1 MYLTGNEYLCIVKV
15 KQNMDIKDINIR
27 NLQSEIIRLRNLLA
41 DRDVLVKSM
50 EHDKEEWTKDA
61 RVGYIS
67 LEDHLSDIEDLRKEN
82 EAEKSQLRSELD
94 EERRLRMAAE
104 ARIKELEEAALKSEE
119 AHKEELANFNEVQE
133 MAEKAKANEIDM
145 MSIVKVIQN
154 RLFNH
159 NSDRMR
165 FLNSQLDIDDE
176 TVREQGFEAILQS
189 ISQDADRELNG
200 NDDSIDKA
208 QGQDN
213 TENNDKAPKVK
224 LPTPKKKDKKPR
236 GRYTFSAE
244 VLKSFGVDASNLPE
258 GAKAILRRGKKD
270 EWTIQL
276 FYYSPAKVYT
286 KVYKIGR
293 FNVKGQDPMSSK
305 KPQSIV
311 ENNPLMPS
319 FCRFYFE
326 SKFAYNLSEENVI
339 RMLES
344 MKCHFPQST
353 LNKYIHQIMDY
364 LRVRLEALM
373 LEVMRSCSFVQND
386 ETRILV
392 RSRKSK
398 EDNFKYN
405 TEYIHAALS
414 LEKKLVVML
423 YKEGSRSH
431 EIPEEKIFRGSLI
444 ECFTADRAP
453 LYVALEKDLEEY
465 YLQRQACWQHA
476 RHYLVDAF
484 VSDHRVLVLIQ
495 LINALFLIEREAKV
509 RNYTPERR
517 HRFRIDYSASIV
529 GKIMSLLKKIRAEKN
544 KYGALVMRA
553 VNYILDD
560 EEAFKKFLHDGRI
573 EMHNNAVESVF
584 RHIAMGRRCWLNSG
598 SHDAAQNIA
607 FMYSLYESCKMNDID
622 FGEYVEDILTRMM
635 NGDDDYRSMIPCY
648 YTPGKKQEKKVA

>member
-1 MYLTGNEYLCIVKV
+1 
-15 KQNMDIKDINIR
+15 MDIKDINIR
-27 NLQSEIIRLRNLLA
+27 SLQAEVIRLRNLLA
-41 DRDVLVKSM
+41 DRDVFVKSM
-50 EHDKEEWTKDA
+50 EHERGEWTKEA

-67 LEDHLSDIEDLRKEN
+67 LEEHFSEIESLRKEN
-82 EAEKSQLRSELD
+82 SQENSRLQKELD
-94 EERRLRMAAE
+94 NTQSRLSVAE
-104 ARIKELEEAALKSEE
+104 SRIKELEEAAVRSEE
-119 AHKEELANFNEVQE
+119 THKEELARFNEVQE
-133 MAEKAKANEIDM
+133 MADKAKANEIDM
-145 MSIVKVIQN
+145 MSIVRVIQN

-176 TVREQGFEAILQS
+176 TVKEQGFEAILQA
-189 ISQDADRELNG
+189 ISQDADNELSGKNSTASDQG
-200 NDDSIDKA
+200 HDDSEKK
-208 QGQDN
+208 
-213 TENNDKAPKVK
+213 EEAPKVK
-224 LPTPKKKDKKPR
+224 LPTPKKKDKRDKKPR

-244 VLKSFGVDASNLPE
+244 VLKSFGVDTSNLPE
-258 GAKAILRRGKKD
+258 GAKVIVRKGKKD
-270 EWTIQL
+270 KWTIQL

-286 KVYKIGR
+286 KVYEIAR
-293 FNVKGQDPMSSK
+293 FNVPGQDPMNSK

-364 LRVRLEALM
+364 LRVRLESLM
-373 LEVMRSCSFVQND
+373 LEVIRSCGFVQND

-398 EDNFKYN
+398 EDDFKYN

-476 RHYLVDAF
+476 RHNFVDAY
-484 VSDHRVLVLIQ
+484 VSDHRVLVIIQ
-495 LINALFLIEREAKV
+495 LINALFLIEREAKS
-509 RNYTPERR
+509 RNYTAEKRY
-517 HRFRIDYSASIV
+517 RFRLKYSVPIV
-529 GKIMSLLKKIRAEKN
+529 GKIMRLLRKIKGEKD
-544 KYGALVMRA
+544 KYGALVMKA
-553 VNYILDD
+553 VNYVLDD
-560 EEAFKKFLHDGRI
+560 EEAFKKFLLDGRI

-584 RHIAMGRRCWLNSG
+584 RHIAMGRRNWLNSG
-598 SHDAAQNIA
+598 SHGAAQNIA

-635 NGDDDYRSMIPCY
+635 NGDDDYRSMIPCN
-648 YTPGKKQEKKVA
+648 YTSGKNQKKKAA

>member
-1 MYLTGNEYLCIVKV
+1 
-15 KQNMDIKDINIR
+15 MDIKDINIR
-27 NLQSEIIRLRNLLA
+27 NLQTEVIRLRNLLA
-41 DRDVLVKSM
+41 DRDALVKSM
-50 EHDKEEWTKDA
+50 EHDREEWTNEA
-61 RVGYIS
+61 RAGYIS
-67 LEDHLSDIEDLRKEN
+67 LEEHFSEIESLRKDNSLEN
-82 EAEKSQLRSELD
+82 SRLQKELD
-94 EERRLRMAAE
+94 ETKSRLSVAE
-104 ARIKELEEAALKSEE
+104 VRIKELEEAALKSEE
-119 AHKEELANFNEVQE
+119 THKEELSKYNEVQE
-133 MAEKAKANEIDM
+133 MANKAKANEIDM
-145 MSIVKVIQN
+145 MSIVRVIQN

-176 TVREQGFEAILQS
+176 AVKEQGFEAILQA
-189 ISQDADRELNG
+189 ISQDADNELSGKNSTAS
-200 NDDSIDKA
+200 D
-208 QGQDN
+208 Q
-213 TENNDKAPKVK
+213 ENNGSEKKDESQKVK
-224 LPTPKKKDKKPR
+224 LPTPRKKVKKDKKPR

-244 VLKSFGVDASNLPE
+244 VLKTYGVDTSNLPE
-258 GAKAILRRGKKD
+258 GAKAIIRKGKKD
-270 EWTIQL
+270 KWTIQL

-286 KVYKIGR
+286 KVYEIGR
-293 FNVKGQDPMSSK
+293 FNVPKSDPMNSK
-305 KPQSIV
+305 RPQAIV
-311 ENNPLMPS
+311 ESNPLMPS

-326 SKFAYNLSEENVI
+326 SKFAYNLSEENLLM
-339 RMLES
+339 MLES

-353 LNKYIHQIMDY
+353 LNKYIHQIMAY
-364 LRVRLEALM
+364 LRVRLESLM
-373 LEVMRSCSFVQND
+373 LEVIRSCGFVQND

-453 LYVALEKDLEEY
+453 LYVTLEKDLEEY

-495 LINALFLIEREAKV
+495 LINALFLIEREAKA
-509 RNYTPERR
+509 RNYTAEKRY
-517 HRFRIDYSASIV
+517 RFRLKYSASIV
-529 GKIMSLLKKIRAEKN
+529 GKIMSLLKKMRAEKD

-573 EMHNNAVESVF
+573 EMHNNAVESAF
-584 RHIAMGRRCWLNSG
+584 RHIAMGRRNWLNSG
-598 SHDAAQNIA
+598 SHNAAQNIA

-635 NGDDDYRSMIPCY
+635 NGDDDYRSMVPCN
-648 YTPGKKQEKKVA
+648 YTHGKKNEKKVA

>member
-1 MYLTGNEYLCIVKV
+1 
-15 KQNMDIKDINIR
+15 MDIKDINIR
-27 NLQSEIIRLRNLLA
+27 NLQSEIVRLRNRLA
-41 DRDVLVKSM
+41 DRDAYVQSV
-50 EHDKEEWTKDA
+50 EQDREEWTKEA

-67 LEDHLSDIEDLRKEN
+67 LEDHFSDLEDLRKEN
-82 EAEKSQLRSELD
+82 EKEKSQLRSERD
-94 EERRLRMAAE
+94 EEHRLRMAAE
-104 ARIKELEEAALKSEE
+104 VRIKELEEAALKSED
-119 AHKEELANFNEVQE
+119 AHKEELAKYNEVQE
-133 MAEKAKANEIDM
+133 MADKAKANEIDM

-176 TVREQGFEAILQS
+176 TVRKQGFEAIIQA
-189 ISQDADRELNG
+189 ISEDADKELNG
-200 NDDSIDKA
+200 NVDSADKA
-208 QGQDN
+208 EGEGN
-213 TENNDKAPKVK
+213 TENSNKAPKFK
-224 LPTPKKKDKKPR
+224 LPTPKKKDKKDKKPR

-293 FNVKGQDPMSSK
+293 FNVKGQDPMNSK

-392 RSRKSK
+392 RGRKSK

-509 RNYTPERR
+509 RNYT
-517 HRFRIDYSASIV
+517 
-529 GKIMSLLKKIRAEKN
+529 KIMSLLKKIRAEKN

>member
-1 MYLTGNEYLCIVKV
+1 
-15 KQNMDIKDINIR
+15 
-27 NLQSEIIRLRNLLA
+27 
-41 DRDVLVKSM
+41 
-50 EHDKEEWTKDA
+50 
-61 RVGYIS
+61 
-67 LEDHLSDIEDLRKEN
+67 
-82 EAEKSQLRSELD
+82 
-94 EERRLRMAAE
+94 
-104 ARIKELEEAALKSEE
+104 
-119 AHKEELANFNEVQE
+119 

-145 MSIVKVIQN
+145 MSIVRVIQN

-176 TVREQGFEAILQS
+176 TVKEQGFEAILQA
-189 ISQDADRELNG
+189 ISQDADNELNG
-200 NDDSIDKA
+200 IKDNVVTE
-208 QGQDN
+208 GQDTN
-213 TENNDKAPKVK
+213 GGNNGNNGTPKVK
-224 LPTPKKKDKKPR
+224 LPTPKKKEGKDKKPR

-244 VLKSFGVDASNLPE
+244 VLKSFGVDTSNLPE
-258 GAKAILRRGKKD
+258 GAKAIVRKGKKD
-270 EWTIQL
+270 KWTIQL

-286 KVYKIGR
+286 KVYEIGR
-293 FNVKGQDPMSSK
+293 FNVPGRDPMNSK
-305 KPQSIV
+305 KPLSIV

-353 LNKYIHQIMDY
+353 LNKYVHQIMDY

-373 LEVMRSCSFVQND
+373 LEVIRTCGFVQND

-405 TEYIHAALS
+405 MEYIHAALS

-431 EIPEEKIFRGSLI
+431 EIPEEKIFKDSLI
-444 ECFTADRAP
+444 QCFTADRAP

-495 LINALFLIEREAKV
+495 LINALFLIERESKS
-509 RNYTPERR
+509 RNQTSEQR
-517 HRFRIDYSASIV
+517 HRFRLRYSASIV
-529 GKIMSLLKKIRAEKN
+529 GKIMSLLKKIRSEKD

-598 SHDAAQNIA
+598 SHEAATNIA
-607 FMYSLYESCKMNDID
+607 FMYSLFESCKMNDID

-635 NGDDDYRSMIPCY
+635 NGDDDYRSMIPCN
-648 YTPGKKQEKKVA
+648 YTPVKKQGKKIA

>member
-1 MYLTGNEYLCIVKV
+1 
-15 KQNMDIKDINIR
+15 MDIKDINIR
-27 NLQSEIIRLRNLLA
+27 NLQMENIRLRNLLA
-41 DRDVLVKSM
+41 ERDAFVKSM
-50 EHDKEEWTKDA
+50 EHDKEAWAREA

-67 LEDHLSDIEDLRKEN
+67 LDEHFAEMGDLRKEKDQRI
-82 EAEKSQLRSELD
+82 AVVISERD
-94 EERRLRMAAE
+94 EEHRLRLEAE
-104 ARIKELEEAALKSEE
+104 ARIHELEETAANSEE
-119 AHKEELANFNEVQE
+119 AHKEELAKFSEVQD

-145 MSIVKVIQN
+145 MSIVRVIQN

-176 TVREQGFEAILQS
+176 TVKEQGFEAILQA
-189 ISQDADRELNG
+189 ISQDADNELNG
-200 NDDSIDKA
+200 IKDNADTE
-208 QGQDN
+208 GQDK
-213 TENNDKAPKVK
+213 NDVNKETPKVK
-224 LPTPKKKDKKPR
+224 LPTPKKKDKKAGKPR

-244 VLKSFGVDASNLPE
+244 VLRSFGVDTSNLPE
-258 GAKAILRRGKKD
+258 GAKAIVRKGKKD
-270 EWTIQL
+270 KWTIQL

-286 KVYKIGR
+286 KVYEIGR
-293 FNVKGQDPMSSK
+293 FNVPGRDPMNSK

-373 LEVMRSCSFVQND
+373 LEVIRTCGFVQND

-392 RSRKSK
+392 RSRKNK
-398 EDNFKYN
+398 EEDFKYN

-495 LINALFLIEREAKV
+495 LINALFLIEREAKA
-509 RNYTPERR
+509 RNYSPERR
-517 HRFRIDYSASIV
+517 HRFRLDYSASIV
-529 GKIMSLLKKIRAEKN
+529 GKIMSLLKKMRAEKN

-607 FMYSLYESCKMNDID
+607 FMYSLFESCKMNGID
-622 FGEYVEDILTRMM
+622 FGEYVEDILTLMM
-635 NGDDDYRSMIPCY
+635 NGDDDYRSMIPCN
-648 YTPGKKQEKKVA
+648 YTPAKKQGKKIA

>member
-1 MYLTGNEYLCIVKV
+1 
-15 KQNMDIKDINIR
+15 MDIKDINIR
-27 NLQSEIIRLRNLLA
+27 NLQSEIVRLRNRLA
-41 DRDVLVKSM
+41 DRDAYVQSV
-50 EHDKEEWTKDA
+50 EQDREEWTKEA

-67 LEDHLSDIEDLRKEN
+67 LEDHFSDLEDLRKEN
-82 EAEKSQLRSELD
+82 EKEKSQLRSERD
-94 EERRLRMAAE
+94 EEHRLRMAAE
-104 ARIKELEEAALKSEE
+104 VRIKELEEAALKSED
-119 AHKEELANFNEVQE
+119 AHKEELAKYNEVQE
-133 MAEKAKANEIDM
+133 MADKAKANEIDM

-176 TVREQGFEAILQS
+176 TVREQGFEAIIQA
-189 ISQDADRELNG
+189 ISEDADKELNG
-200 NDDSIDKA
+200 NVDSADKA
-208 QGQDN
+208 EEEGN
-213 TENNDKAPKVK
+213 TENSNKAPKLK
-224 LPTPKKKDKKPR
+224 LPTPKKKDKKDKKPR

-344 MKCHFPQST
+344 MKCHIPQST

-364 LRVRLEALM
+364 LRVRLESLM
-373 LEVMRSCSFVQND
+373 LEVIRSCGFVQND

-392 RSRKSK
+392 RSRKSL
-398 EDNFKYN
+398 EENFKYN

-431 EIPEEKIFRGSLI
+431 EIPEEKIFKGSLI

-453 LYVALEKDLEEY
+453 LYTAIEKDLVEY
-465 YLQRQACWQHA
+465 SLQRQACWQHA
-476 RHYLVDAF
+476 RHNLVDAF

-495 LINALFLIEREAKV
+495 LINALFMIERESKA
-509 RNYTPERR
+509 RGHSPGQRQ
-517 HRFRIDYSASIV
+517 RFRLKYSASIV
-529 GKIMSLLKKIRAEKN
+529 GKIMSLLKKMKGEKE
-544 KYGALVMRA
+544 KYGALVMKA
-553 VNYILDD
+553 INYILDD

-584 RHIAMGRRCWLNSG
+584 RHIAMGRRNWLNSG
-598 SHDAAQNIA
+598 SHEAAQNIA
-607 FMYSLYESCKMNDID
+607 FMYSLFESCKMNGID

-635 NGDDDYRSMIPCY
+635 NGDNDYESMIPCNY
-648 YTPGKKQEKKVA
+648 VPAQKQEKKAA

>member
-1 MYLTGNEYLCIVKV
+1 
-15 KQNMDIKDINIR
+15 MDIKDINIR
-27 NLQSEIIRLRNLLA
+27 NLQMENIRLRNLLA
-41 DRDVLVKSM
+41 ERDALVKSM
-50 EHDKEEWTKDA
+50 EHDKEALAREA

-67 LEDHLSDIEDLRKEN
+67 LDEHFAEMGDLRKDKDQRI
-82 EAEKSQLRSELD
+82 AVVTSERD
-94 EERRLRMAAE
+94 EERRLRLEAE
-104 ARIKELEEAALKSEE
+104 ARIHELEETAANSEE
-119 AHKEELANFNEVQE
+119 AHKEELAKFSEVQD

-145 MSIVKVIQN
+145 MSIVRVIQN

-176 TVREQGFEAILQS
+176 TVKEQGFEAILQA
-189 ISQDADRELNG
+189 ISQDADNELNG
-200 NDDSIDKA
+200 IKDNAVSE
-208 QGQDN
+208 GQDKN
-213 TENNDKAPKVK
+213 DGNNGTPKVK
-224 LPTPKKKDKKPR
+224 LPTPTKKDKKDKKLR

-244 VLKSFGVDASNLPE
+244 VLKSFGVDTSNLPE
-258 GAKAILRRGKKD
+258 GAKAIVRKGKKD

-276 FYYSPAKVYT
+276 FYYSPARVYT
-286 KVYKIGR
+286 KVYRIGR
-293 FNVKGQDPMSSK
+293 FNVPKSDPMNSK

-311 ENNPLMPS
+311 EGNPLMPS

-373 LEVMRSCSFVQND
+373 LEVIRTCGFVQND

-392 RSRKSK
+392 RSRKNK
-398 EDNFKYN
+398 EEDFKYN

-431 EIPEEKIFRGSLI
+431 EIPEEKIFKDSLI
-444 ECFTADRAP
+444 QCFTADRAP

-465 YLQRQACWQHA
+465 CLQRQACWQHA

-495 LINALFLIEREAKV
+495 LINALFLIERESKA
-509 RNYTPERR
+509 RNHTPEQR
-517 HRFRIDYSASIV
+517 HRFRLKYSVSIV
-529 GKIMSLLKKIRAEKN
+529 GKIMSLLKKMKGEKD

-560 EEAFKKFLHDGRI
+560 EEAFKKFLLDGRI

-598 SHDAAQNIA
+598 SHEAATNIA
-607 FMYSLYESCKMNDID
+607 FMYSLFESCKMNGID
-622 FGEYVEDILTRMM
+622 FGEYVEDILIRMM
-635 NGDDDYRSMIPCY
+635 NGDDDYRSMIPCN
-648 YTPGKKQEKKVA
+648 YTPAKKQEKKVA

>member
-1 MYLTGNEYLCIVKV
+1 
-15 KQNMDIKDINIR
+15 MDIKDINIR
-27 NLQSEIIRLRNLLA
+27 NLQTEVIRLRNLLA
-41 DRDVLVKSM
+41 DRDALVKSM
-50 EHDKEEWTKDA
+50 EHDREEWTNEA
-61 RVGYIS
+61 RAGYIS
-67 LEDHLSDIEDLRKEN
+67 LEEHFSEIESLRKDNSLEN
-82 EAEKSQLRSELD
+82 SRLQKELD
-94 EERRLRMAAE
+94 ETKSRLSVAE
-104 ARIKELEEAALKSEE
+104 VRIKELEEAALKSEE
-119 AHKEELANFNEVQE
+119 THKKELSKYNEVQE
-133 MAEKAKANEIDM
+133 MANKAKANEIDM
-145 MSIVKVIQN
+145 MSIVRVIQN

-176 TVREQGFEAILQS
+176 AVKEQGFEAILQA
-189 ISQDADRELNG
+189 ISQDADNELSGKNSTAS
-200 NDDSIDKA
+200 D
-208 QGQDN
+208 Q
-213 TENNDKAPKVK
+213 ENNGSEKKDESQKVK
-224 LPTPKKKDKKPR
+224 LPTPRKKVKKDKKPR

-244 VLKSFGVDASNLPE
+244 VLKTYGVDTSNLPE
-258 GAKAILRRGKKD
+258 GAKAIIRKGKKD
-270 EWTIQL
+270 KWTIQL

-286 KVYKIGR
+286 KVYEIGR
-293 FNVKGQDPMSSK
+293 FNVPKSDPMNSK
-305 KPQSIV
+305 RPQAIV
-311 ENNPLMPS
+311 ESNPLMPS

-326 SKFAYNLSEENVI
+326 SKFAYNLSEENLLM
-339 RMLES
+339 MLES

-353 LNKYIHQIMDY
+353 LNKYIHQIMAY
-364 LRVRLEALM
+364 LRVRLESLM
-373 LEVMRSCSFVQND
+373 LEVIRSCGFVQND

-453 LYVALEKDLEEY
+453 LYVTLEKDLEEY

-495 LINALFLIEREAKV
+495 LINALFLIEREAKA
-509 RNYTPERR
+509 RNYTAEKRY
-517 HRFRIDYSASIV
+517 RFRLKYSASIV
-529 GKIMSLLKKIRAEKN
+529 GKIMSLLKKMRAEKD

-573 EMHNNAVESVF
+573 EMHNNAVESAF
-584 RHIAMGRRCWLNSG
+584 RHIAMGRRNWLNSG
-598 SHDAAQNIA
+598 SHNAAQNIA

-635 NGDDDYRSMIPCY
+635 NGDDDYRSMVPCN
-648 YTPGKKQEKKVA
+648 YTHGKKNEKKVA

>member
-1 MYLTGNEYLCIVKV
+1 
-15 KQNMDIKDINIR
+15 MDIKDINIR
-27 NLQSEIIRLRNLLA
+27 NLQMENTRLRNLLA
-41 DRDVLVKSM
+41 DRDALVKSM
-50 EHDKEEWTKDA
+50 EHDREKWANEA

-67 LEDHLSDIEDLRKEN
+67 LEEHFSEIESLRKEN
-82 EAEKSQLRSELD
+82 SQENSRLQKELD
-94 EERRLRMAAE
+94 DTKSRLSVAE
-104 ARIKELEEAALKSEE
+104 SRIKELEDCAAESEE
-119 AHKEELANFNEVQE
+119 AHKEELAKFNEVQE
-133 MAEKAKANEIDM
+133 MADKAKANEIDM

-176 TVREQGFEAILQS
+176 TVREQGFEAILQA
-189 ISQDADRELNG
+189 ISQDADKELNANG
-200 NDDSIDKA
+200 DSA
-208 QGQDN
+208 DN
-213 TENNDKAPKVK
+213 TQGGGNTEKSDKGPKVK
-224 LPTPKKKDKKPR
+224 LPTSKKKDKKDKKPR

-244 VLKSFGVDASNLPE
+244 VLKSFGVDTSNLPE
-258 GAKAILRRGKKD
+258 GAKAIVRKGKKD
-270 EWTIQL
+270 KWTIQL

-286 KVYKIGR
+286 KVYEIGR
-293 FNVKGQDPMSSK
+293 FNVPGRDPMNSK
-305 KPQSIV
+305 RPQAIV
-311 ENNPLMPS
+311 ESNPLMPS

-326 SKFAYNLSEENVI
+326 SKFAYNLSEANVL

-364 LRVRLEALM
+364 LRVRLESLM
-373 LEVMRSCSFVQND
+373 LEVIRTCGFVQND

-392 RSRKSK
+392 RSRKNK
-398 EDNFKYN
+398 EDDFKYN
-405 TEYIHAALS
+405 TEYIHATLS

-495 LINALFLIEREAKV
+495 LINALFLIEREAKA

-517 HRFRIDYSASIV
+517 HRFRLEYSASIV
-529 GKIMSLLKKIRAEKN
+529 GKIMSLLKKIRAEKD

-560 EEAFKKFLHDGRI
+560 EDAFKKFLQDGRI

-584 RHIAMGRRCWLNSG
+584 RHIAMGRRNWLNSG
-598 SHDAAQNIA
+598 SHEAAQNIA

>member
-1 MYLTGNEYLCIVKV
+1 
-15 KQNMDIKDINIR
+15 MDIKDINIR
-27 NLQSEIIRLRNLLA
+27 NLQMENTRLRNLLA
-41 DRDVLVKSM
+41 DRDALVKSM
-50 EHDKEEWTKDA
+50 EHDREKWANEA

-67 LEDHLSDIEDLRKEN
+67 LEEHFSEIESLRKEN
-82 EAEKSQLRSELD
+82 SQENSRLQKELD
-94 EERRLRMAAE
+94 DTKSRLSVAE
-104 ARIKELEEAALKSEE
+104 SRIKELEDCAAESEE
-119 AHKEELANFNEVQE
+119 AHKEELAKFNEVQE
-133 MAEKAKANEIDM
+133 MADKAKANEIDM

-176 TVREQGFEAILQS
+176 TVREQGFEAILQA
-189 ISQDADRELNG
+189 ISQDADKELNANG
-200 NDDSIDKA
+200 DSA
-208 QGQDN
+208 DN
-213 TENNDKAPKVK
+213 TQGGGNTEKSDKGPKVK
-224 LPTPKKKDKKPR
+224 LPTSKKKDKKDKKPR

-244 VLKSFGVDASNLPE
+244 VLKSFGVDTSNLPE
-258 GAKAILRRGKKD
+258 GAKAIVRKGKKD
-270 EWTIQL
+270 KWTIQL

-286 KVYKIGR
+286 KVYEIGR
-293 FNVKGQDPMSSK
+293 FNVPGRDPMNSK
-305 KPQSIV
+305 RPQAIV
-311 ENNPLMPS
+311 ESNPLMPS

-326 SKFAYNLSEENVI
+326 SKFAYNLSEENVL

-364 LRVRLEALM
+364 LRVRLESLM
-373 LEVMRSCSFVQND
+373 LKVIRTCGFVQND

-392 RSRKSK
+392 RSRKNK
-398 EDNFKYN
+398 EDDFKYN

-495 LINALFLIEREAKV
+495 LINALFLIEREAKA

-517 HRFRIDYSASIV
+517 HRFRLEYSASIV
-529 GKIMSLLKKIRAEKN
+529 GKIMSLLKKIRAEKD

-560 EEAFKKFLHDGRI
+560 EDAFKKFLQDGRI

-584 RHIAMGRRCWLNSG
+584 RHIAMGRRNWLNSG
-598 SHDAAQNIA
+598 SHEAAQNIA

-635 NGDDDYRSMIPCY
+635 NGDDGHTDPYDEWR
-648 YTPGKKQEKKVA
+648 

>member
-1 MYLTGNEYLCIVKV
+1 
-15 KQNMDIKDINIR
+15 MDIKDINIR
-27 NLQSEIIRLRNLLA
+27 NLQTEVIRLRNLLA
-41 DRDVLVKSM
+41 DRDALVKSM
-50 EHDKEEWTKDA
+50 EHDREEWTNEA
-61 RVGYIS
+61 RAGYIS
-67 LEDHLSDIEDLRKEN
+67 LEEHFSEIESLRKDNSLEN
-82 EAEKSQLRSELD
+82 SRLQKELD
-94 EERRLRMAAE
+94 ETKSRLSVAE
-104 ARIKELEEAALKSEE
+104 VRIKELEEAALKSEE
-119 AHKEELANFNEVQE
+119 THKKELSKYNEVQE
-133 MAEKAKANEIDM
+133 MANKAKANEIDM
-145 MSIVKVIQN
+145 MSIVRVIQN

-176 TVREQGFEAILQS
+176 AVKEQGFEAILQA
-189 ISQDADRELNG
+189 ISQDADNELSGKNSTAS
-200 NDDSIDKA
+200 D
-208 QGQDN
+208 Q
-213 TENNDKAPKVK
+213 ENNGSEKKDESQKVK
-224 LPTPKKKDKKPR
+224 LPTPRKKVKKDKKPR

-244 VLKSFGVDASNLPE
+244 VLKTYGVDTSNLPE
-258 GAKAILRRGKKD
+258 GAKAIIRKGKKD
-270 EWTIQL
+270 KWTIQL

-286 KVYKIGR
+286 KVYEIGR
-293 FNVKGQDPMSSK
+293 FNVPKSDPMNSK
-305 KPQSIV
+305 RPQAIV
-311 ENNPLMPS
+311 ESNPLMPS

-326 SKFAYNLSEENVI
+326 SKFAYNLSEENLLM
-339 RMLES
+339 MLES

-353 LNKYIHQIMDY
+353 LNKYIHQIMAY
-364 LRVRLEALM
+364 LRVRLESLM
-373 LEVMRSCSFVQND
+373 LEVIRSCGFVQND

-431 EIPEEKIFRGSLI
+431 EKPEEKIFRGSLI

-544 KYGALVMRA
+544 KYGALV
-553 VNYILDD
+553 IL
-560 EEAFKKFLHDGRI
+560 
-573 EMHNNAVESVF
+573 SV
-584 RHIAMGRRCWLNSG
+584 
-598 SHDAAQNIA
+598 
-607 FMYSLYESCKMNDID
+607 
-622 FGEYVEDILTRMM
+622 
-635 NGDDDYRSMIPCY
+635 
-648 YTPGKKQEKKVA
+648 

>member
-1 MYLTGNEYLCIVKV
+1 
-15 KQNMDIKDINIR
+15 MDIKDINIR
-27 NLQSEIIRLRNLLA
+27 NLQMENARLRNLLA
-41 DRDVLVKSM
+41 ERDAHVKSI
-50 EHDKEEWTKDA
+50 ELEREEWSKEA

-67 LEDHLSDIEDLRKEN
+67 LDEHFSEIESLRKEN
-82 EAEKSQLRSELD
+82 SQENSRLQKELD
-94 EERRLRMAAE
+94 DTRSRLSVAE
-104 ARIKELEEAALKSEE
+104 SRIKELEDNAAKSEV
-119 AHKEELANFNEVQE
+119 AHKEELAKFNEVQE
-133 MAEKAKANEIDM
+133 LADRAKASEIDM

-176 TVREQGFEAILQS
+176 TVKEQGFEAILQA
-189 ISQDADRELNG
+189 ISQDADNELSGKNSTAS
-200 NDDSIDKA
+200 D
-208 QGQDN
+208 QGHN
-213 TENNDKAPKVK
+213 CSEKKNEVPKVK
-224 LPTPKKKDKKPR
+224 LPTPKKKDQKDKKPR

-244 VLKSFGVDASNLPE
+244 VLKSFGVDTSNLPE
-258 GAKAILRRGKKD
+258 GAKAIIRKGRKD
-270 EWTIQL
+270 KWTIQL

-286 KVYKIGR
+286 KVYEIGR
-293 FNVKGQDPMSSK
+293 FNVPKSDPMNSK
-305 KPQSIV
+305 RPQAIV
-311 ENNPLMPS
+311 ESNPLMPS

-364 LRVRLEALM
+364 LRVRLESLM
-373 LEVMRSCSFVQND
+373 LEVIRTCGFVQND

-392 RSRKSK
+392 RSRKNK
-398 EDNFKYN
+398 EDDFKYN

-414 LEKKLVVML
+414 LEKKLVVMI

-495 LINALFLIEREAKV
+495 LINALFLIEREAKA

-517 HRFRIDYSASIV
+517 HRFRLEYSASIV
-529 GKIMSLLKKIRAEKN
+529 GKIMSLLKKIRAEKD

-560 EEAFKKFLHDGRI
+560 EDAFKKFLQDGRI

-584 RHIAMGRRCWLNSG
+584 RHIAMGRRNWLNSG
-598 SHDAAQNIA
+598 SHEAAQNIA

-635 NGDDDYRSMIPCY
+635 NGDDDYRSMIPCN
-648 YTPGKKQEKKVA
+648 YTHGKKYEKKVA

>member
-1 MYLTGNEYLCIVKV
+1 
-15 KQNMDIKDINIR
+15 MDIKDINIR
-27 NLQSEIIRLRNLLA
+27 NLQTEVIRLRNLLA
-41 DRDVLVKSM
+41 DRDALVKSM
-50 EHDKEEWTKDA
+50 EHDREEWTNEA

-67 LEDHLSDIEDLRKEN
+67 LEEHFSEIESLRKDNSLEN
-82 EAEKSQLRSELD
+82 SRLQKELD
-94 EERRLRMAAE
+94 ETKSRLSVAE
-104 ARIKELEEAALKSEE
+104 VRIKELEEAALKSEE
-119 AHKEELANFNEVQE
+119 THKKELSKYNEVQE
-133 MAEKAKANEIDM
+133 MANKAKANEIDM
-145 MSIVKVIQN
+145 MSIVRVIQN

-176 TVREQGFEAILQS
+176 AVKEQGFEAILQA
-189 ISQDADRELNG
+189 ISQDADNELSGKNSTAS
-200 NDDSIDKA
+200 D
-208 QGQDN
+208 Q
-213 TENNDKAPKVK
+213 ENNGSEKKDESQKVK
-224 LPTPKKKDKKPR
+224 LPTPRKKVKKDKKPR

-244 VLKSFGVDASNLPE
+244 VLKTYGVDTSNLPE
-258 GAKAILRRGKKD
+258 GAKAIIRKGKKD
-270 EWTIQL
+270 KWTIQL

-286 KVYKIGR
+286 KVYEIGR
-293 FNVKGQDPMSSK
+293 FNVPKSDPMNSK
-305 KPQSIV
+305 RPQAIV
-311 ENNPLMPS
+311 ESNPLMPS

-326 SKFAYNLSEENVI
+326 SKFAYNLSEENLLM
-339 RMLES
+339 MLES

-353 LNKYIHQIMDY
+353 LNKYIHQIMAY
-364 LRVRLEALM
+364 LRVRLESLM
-373 LEVMRSCSFVQND
+373 LEVIRSCGFVQND

-453 LYVALEKDLEEY
+453 LYVTLEKDLEEY

-495 LINALFLIEREAKV
+495 LINALFLIEREAKA
-509 RNYTPERR
+509 RNYTAEKRY
-517 HRFRIDYSASIV
+517 RFRLKYSASIV
-529 GKIMSLLKKIRAEKN
+529 GKIMSLLKKMRAEKD

-573 EMHNNAVESVF
+573 EMHNNAVESAF
-584 RHIAMGRRCWLNSG
+584 RHIAMGRRNWLNSG
-598 SHDAAQNIA
+598 SHNAAQNIA

-635 NGDDDYRSMIPCY
+635 NGDDDYRSMVPCN
-648 YTPGKKQEKKVA
+648 YTHGKKYEKKVA

>member
-1 MYLTGNEYLCIVKV
+1 
-15 KQNMDIKDINIR
+15 MDIKDINIR
-27 NLQSEIIRLRNLLA
+27 NLQSEIVRLRNLLA
-41 DRDVLVKSM
+41 DRDAYVRSM
-50 EHDKEEWTKDA
+50 EQDKEEWIRES

-67 LEDHLSDIEDLRKEN
+67 LEEHFSGLEVLRKEN
-82 EAEKSQLRSELD
+82 EKEKSQLRSERD
-94 EERRLRMAAE
+94 EEHRLRMAAE
-104 ARIKELEEAALKSEE
+104 VRIKELEEAALKSED
-119 AHKEELANFNEVQE
+119 AHKEELAKYNEVQE
-133 MAEKAKANEIDM
+133 IADKAKANEIDM

-176 TVREQGFEAILQS
+176 TVREQGFEAIIQA
-189 ISQDADRELNG
+189 ISEDADKEMNG
-200 NDDSIDKA
+200 NVDSADKA
-208 QGQDN
+208 EGEGN
-213 TENNDKAPKVK
+213 TENSNKAPKVK
-224 LPTPKKKDKKPR
+224 LPTPKKKDKKDKKPR

-258 GAKAILRRGKKD
+258 GAKAILRKGKKD

-431 EIPEEKIFRGSLI
+431 EIPEEKIFKGSLI

-495 LINALFLIEREAKV
+495 LINALFLIEREAKA

-517 HRFRIDYSASIV
+517 HRFRLDYSASIV
-529 GKIMSLLKKIRAEKN
+529 GKIMSLLKKMRAEKD

-553 VNYILDD
+553 INYILDD

-598 SHDAAQNIA
+598 SHEAATNIA

-635 NGDDDYRSMIPCY
+635 NGDDDYRSMIPCN
-648 YTPGKKQEKKVA
+648 YTQGKKYEKKVA

>member
-1 MYLTGNEYLCIVKV
+1 
-15 KQNMDIKDINIR
+15 MDIKDINIR
-27 NLQSEIIRLRNLLA
+27 NLQSEIVRLRNRLA
-41 DRDVLVKSM
+41 DRDAYVQSV
-50 EHDKEEWTKDA
+50 EQDREEWTKEA

-67 LEDHLSDIEDLRKEN
+67 LEDHFSDLEDLRKEN
-82 EAEKSQLRSELD
+82 EKEKSQLRSERD
-94 EERRLRMAAE
+94 EEHRLRMAAE
-104 ARIKELEEAALKSEE
+104 VRIKELEEAALKSED
-119 AHKEELANFNEVQE
+119 AHKEELAKYNEVQE
-133 MAEKAKANEIDM
+133 MADKAKANEIDM

-176 TVREQGFEAILQS
+176 TVRKQGFEAIIQA
-189 ISQDADRELNG
+189 ISEDADKELNG
-200 NDDSIDKA
+200 NVDSADKA
-208 QGQDN
+208 EGEGN
-213 TENNDKAPKVK
+213 TENSNKAPKFK
-224 LPTPKKKDKKPR
+224 LPTPKKKDKKDKKPR

-293 FNVKGQDPMSSK
+293 FNVKGQDPMNSK

-392 RSRKSK
+392 RGRKSK

-495 LINALFLIEREAKV
+495 LINALF
-509 RNYTPERR
+509 
-517 HRFRIDYSASIV
+517 
-529 GKIMSLLKKIRAEKN
+529 KIMSLLKKIRAEKN

>member
-1 MYLTGNEYLCIVKV
+1 
-15 KQNMDIKDINIR
+15 MDIKDINIR
-27 NLQSEIIRLRNLLA
+27 NLQTEVIRLRNLLA
-41 DRDVLVKSM
+41 DRDALVKSM
-50 EHDKEEWTKDA
+50 EHDREEWTNEA
-61 RVGYIS
+61 RAGYIS
-67 LEDHLSDIEDLRKEN
+67 LEEHFSEIESLRKDNSLEN
-82 EAEKSQLRSELD
+82 SRLQKELD
-94 EERRLRMAAE
+94 ETKSRLSVAE
-104 ARIKELEEAALKSEE
+104 VRIKELEEAALKSEE
-119 AHKEELANFNEVQE
+119 THKKELSKYNEVQE
-133 MAEKAKANEIDM
+133 MANKAKANEIDM
-145 MSIVKVIQN
+145 MSIVRVIQN

-176 TVREQGFEAILQS
+176 AVKEQGFEAILQA
-189 ISQDADRELNG
+189 ISQDADNELSGKNSTAS
-200 NDDSIDKA
+200 D
-208 QGQDN
+208 Q
-213 TENNDKAPKVK
+213 ENNGSEKKDESQKVK
-224 LPTPKKKDKKPR
+224 LPTPRKKVKKDKKPR

-244 VLKSFGVDASNLPE
+244 VLKTYGVDTSNLPE
-258 GAKAILRRGKKD
+258 GAKAIIRKGKKD
-270 EWTIQL
+270 KWNIQL

-286 KVYKIGR
+286 KVYEIGR
-293 FNVKGQDPMSSK
+293 FNVPKSDPMNSK
-305 KPQSIV
+305 RPQAIV
-311 ENNPLMPS
+311 ESNPLMPS

-326 SKFAYNLSEENVI
+326 SKFAYNLSEENLLM
-339 RMLES
+339 MLES

-353 LNKYIHQIMDY
+353 LNKYIHQIMAY
-364 LRVRLEALM
+364 LRVRLESLM
-373 LEVMRSCSFVQND
+373 LEVIRSCGFVQND

-453 LYVALEKDLEEY
+453 LYVTLEKDLEEY

-495 LINALFLIEREAKV
+495 LINALFLIEREAKA
-509 RNYTPERR
+509 RNYTAEKRY
-517 HRFRIDYSASIV
+517 RFRLKYSASIV
-529 GKIMSLLKKIRAEKN
+529 GKIMSLLKKMRAEKD

-573 EMHNNAVESVF
+573 EMHNNAVESAF
-584 RHIAMGRRCWLNSG
+584 RHIAMGRRNWLNSG
-598 SHDAAQNIA
+598 SHNAAQNIA

-635 NGDDDYRSMIPCY
+635 NGDDDYRSMVPCN
-648 YTPGKKQEKKVA
+648 YTHGKKYEKKVA

>member
-1 MYLTGNEYLCIVKV
+1 
-15 KQNMDIKDINIR
+15 MDIKDINIR
-27 NLQSEIIRLRNLLA
+27 NLQMENARLRNLLA
-41 DRDVLVKSM
+41 ERDAHVKSI
-50 EHDKEEWTKDA
+50 ELEREEWSKEA

-67 LEDHLSDIEDLRKEN
+67 LDEHFSEIESLRKEN
-82 EAEKSQLRSELD
+82 SQENSRLQKELD
-94 EERRLRMAAE
+94 DTRSRLSVAE
-104 ARIKELEEAALKSEE
+104 SRIKELEDNAAKSEV
-119 AHKEELANFNEVQE
+119 AHKEELAKFNEVQE
-133 MAEKAKANEIDM
+133 LADRAKASEIDM

-176 TVREQGFEAILQS
+176 TVKEQGFEAILQA
-189 ISQDADRELNG
+189 ISQDADNELSGKNSTAS
-200 NDDSIDKA
+200 D
-208 QGQDN
+208 QGHN
-213 TENNDKAPKVK
+213 CSEKKNEVPKVK
-224 LPTPKKKDKKPR
+224 LPTPKKKDQKDKKPR

-244 VLKSFGVDASNLPE
+244 VLKSFGVDTSNLPE
-258 GAKAILRRGKKD
+258 GAKAIIRKGRKD
-270 EWTIQL
+270 KWTIQL

-286 KVYKIGR
+286 KVYEIGR
-293 FNVKGQDPMSSK
+293 FNVPKSDPMNSK
-305 KPQSIV
+305 RPQAIV
-311 ENNPLMPS
+311 ESNPLMPS

-364 LRVRLEALM
+364 LRVRLESLM
-373 LEVMRSCSFVQND
+373 LEVIRTCGFVQND

-392 RSRKSK
+392 RSRKNK
-398 EDNFKYN
+398 EDDFKYN

-495 LINALFLIEREAKV
+495 LINALFLIEREAKA

-517 HRFRIDYSASIV
+517 HRFRLEYSASIV
-529 GKIMSLLKKIRAEKN
+529 GKIMSLLKKIRAEKD

-560 EEAFKKFLHDGRI
+560 EDAFKKFLQDGRI

-584 RHIAMGRRCWLNSG
+584 RHIAMGRRNWLNSG
-598 SHDAAQNIA
+598 SHEAAQNIA

-635 NGDDDYRSMIPCY
+635 NGDDDYRSMIPGN
-648 YTPGKKQEKKVA
+648 YTHGKKYEKKVA

>member
-1 MYLTGNEYLCIVKV
+1 
-15 KQNMDIKDINIR
+15 MDIKDINIR
-27 NLQSEIIRLRNLLA
+27 NLQTEVIRLRNLLA
-41 DRDVLVKSM
+41 DRDALVKSM
-50 EHDKEEWTKDA
+50 EHDREECANEA

-67 LEDHLSDIEDLRKEN
+67 LEEHFSDMEDFRKEN
-82 EAEKSQLRSELD
+82 EEEKSRLRAERD
-94 EERRLRMAAE
+94 EEHRLRMAAE
-104 ARIKELEEAALKSEE
+104 ARIKELEEAAVKSEE
-119 AHKEELANFNEVQE
+119 THKEELAKFNEVQE
-133 MAEKAKANEIDM
+133 MADKAKANEIDM
-145 MSIVKVIQN
+145 LSIVKVIQN

-176 TVREQGFEAILQS
+176 TVKEQGFEAILQA
-189 ISQDADRELNG
+189 ISQDADKELNG
-200 NDDSIDKA
+200 NCDSADKA
-208 QGQDN
+208 NGQDN

-224 LPTPKKKDKKPR
+224 LPTPKKKDKKDKKPR

-244 VLKSFGVDASNLPE
+244 VLKSFGVDTSNLPD
-258 GAKAILRRGKKD
+258 GAKAILRKGKKD

-286 KVYKIGR
+286 KTYKIGR
-293 FNVKGQDPMSSK
+293 FNVKGQDPMNSK
-305 KPQSIV
+305 KPQAIV

-339 RMLES
+339 RMLEG

-373 LEVMRSCSFVQND
+373 LEVIRSCGFVQND

-495 LINALFLIEREAKV
+495 LINALFLIEREAKE
-509 RNYTPERR
+509 RNYTAERR
-517 HRFRIDYSASIV
+517 YRFRLEYSVSIV
-529 GKIMSLLKKIRAEKN
+529 GKIMSLLKKIRAEKD

-635 NGDDDYRSMIPCY
+635 NGDDDYRSMIPCN
-648 YTPGKKQEKKVA
+648 YTLGKKQGKKAA

>member
-1 MYLTGNEYLCIVKV
+1 
-15 KQNMDIKDINIR
+15 MDIKDINIR
-27 NLQSEIIRLRNLLA
+27 NLQTEVIRLRNLLA
-41 DRDVLVKSM
+41 DRDALVKSM
-50 EHDKEEWTKDA
+50 EHDREEWTNEA
-61 RVGYIS
+61 RAGYIS
-67 LEDHLSDIEDLRKEN
+67 LEEHFSEIESLRKDNSLEN
-82 EAEKSQLRSELD
+82 SRLQKELD
-94 EERRLRMAAE
+94 ETKSRLSVAE
-104 ARIKELEEAALKSEE
+104 VRIKELEEAALKSEE
-119 AHKEELANFNEVQE
+119 THKEELSKYNEVQE
-133 MAEKAKANEIDM
+133 MANKAKANEIDM
-145 MSIVKVIQN
+145 MSIVRVIQN

-176 TVREQGFEAILQS
+176 AVKEQGFEAILQA
-189 ISQDADRELNG
+189 ISQDADNELSGKNSTAS
-200 NDDSIDKA
+200 D
-208 QGQDN
+208 Q
-213 TENNDKAPKVK
+213 ENNGSEKKDESQKVK
-224 LPTPKKKDKKPR
+224 LPTPRKKVKKDKKPR

-244 VLKSFGVDASNLPE
+244 VLKTYGVDTSNLPE
-258 GAKAILRRGKKD
+258 GAKAIIRKGKKD
-270 EWTIQL
+270 KWTIQL

-286 KVYKIGR
+286 KVYEIGR
-293 FNVKGQDPMSSK
+293 FNVPKSDPMNSK
-305 KPQSIV
+305 RPQAIV
-311 ENNPLMPS
+311 ESNPLMPS

-326 SKFAYNLSEENVI
+326 SKFAYNLSEENLLM
-339 RMLES
+339 MLES

-353 LNKYIHQIMDY
+353 LNKYIHQIMAY
-364 LRVRLEALM
+364 LRVRLESLM
-373 LEVMRSCSFVQND
+373 LEVIRSCGFVQND

-453 LYVALEKDLEEY
+453 LYVTLEKDLEEY

-495 LINALFLIEREAKV
+495 LINALFLIEREAKA
-509 RNYTPERR
+509 RNYTAEKRY
-517 HRFRIDYSASIV
+517 RFRLKYSASIV
-529 GKIMSLLKKIRAEKN
+529 GKIMSLLKKMRAEKD

-573 EMHNNAVESVF
+573 EMHNNAVESAF
-584 RHIAMGRRCWLNSG
+584 RHIAMGRRNWLNSG
-598 SHDAAQNIA
+598 SHNAAQNIA

-635 NGDDDYRSMIPCY
+635 NGDDDYRSMIPCN
-648 YTPGKKQEKKVA
+648 YTLGKKYEKKVA

>member
-1 MYLTGNEYLCIVKV
+1 
-15 KQNMDIKDINIR
+15 MDIKDINIR
-27 NLQSEIIRLRNLLA
+27 NLQTEVIRLRNLLA
-41 DRDVLVKSM
+41 DRDALVKSM
-50 EHDKEEWTKDA
+50 EHDREEWTNEA
-61 RVGYIS
+61 RAGYIS
-67 LEDHLSDIEDLRKEN
+67 LEEHFSEIESLRKDNSLEN
-82 EAEKSQLRSELD
+82 SRLQKELD
-94 EERRLRMAAE
+94 ETKSRLSVAE
-104 ARIKELEEAALKSEE
+104 VRIKELEEAALKSEE
-119 AHKEELANFNEVQE
+119 THKEELSKYNEVQE
-133 MAEKAKANEIDM
+133 MANKAKANEIDM
-145 MSIVKVIQN
+145 MSIVRVIQN

-176 TVREQGFEAILQS
+176 AVKEQGFEAILQA
-189 ISQDADRELNG
+189 ISQDADNELSGKNSTAS
-200 NDDSIDKA
+200 D
-208 QGQDN
+208 Q
-213 TENNDKAPKVK
+213 ENNGSEKKDESQKVK
-224 LPTPKKKDKKPR
+224 LPTPRKKVKKDKKPR

-244 VLKSFGVDASNLPE
+244 VLKTYGVDTSNLPE
-258 GAKAILRRGKKD
+258 GAKAIIRKGKKD
-270 EWTIQL
+270 KWTIQL
-276 FYYSPAKVYT
+276 FYYSPANVYT
-286 KVYKIGR
+286 KVYEIGR
-293 FNVKGQDPMSSK
+293 FNVPKSDPMNSK
-305 KPQSIV
+305 RPQAIV
-311 ENNPLMPS
+311 ESNPLMPS

-326 SKFAYNLSEENVI
+326 SKFAYNLSEENLLM
-339 RMLES
+339 MLES

-353 LNKYIHQIMDY
+353 LNKYIHQIMAY
-364 LRVRLEALM
+364 LRVRLESLM
-373 LEVMRSCSFVQND
+373 LEVIRSCGFVQND

-453 LYVALEKDLEEY
+453 LYVTLEKDLEEY

-495 LINALFLIEREAKV
+495 LINALFLIEREAKA
-509 RNYTPERR
+509 RNYTAEKRY
-517 HRFRIDYSASIV
+517 RFRLKYSASIV
-529 GKIMSLLKKIRAEKN
+529 GKIMSLLKKMRAEKD

-573 EMHNNAVESVF
+573 EMHNNAVESAF
-584 RHIAMGRRCWLNSG
+584 RHIAMGRRNWLNSG
-598 SHDAAQNIA
+598 SHNAAQNIA

-635 NGDDDYRSMIPCY
+635 NGDDDYRSMIPCN
-648 YTPGKKQEKKVA
+648 YTHGKKYEKKVA

>member
-1 MYLTGNEYLCIVKV
+1 
-15 KQNMDIKDINIR
+15 
-27 NLQSEIIRLRNLLA
+27 
-41 DRDVLVKSM
+41 
-50 EHDKEEWTKDA
+50 
-61 RVGYIS
+61 
-67 LEDHLSDIEDLRKEN
+67 
-82 EAEKSQLRSELD
+82 
-94 EERRLRMAAE
+94 
-104 ARIKELEEAALKSEE
+104 
-119 AHKEELANFNEVQE
+119 
-133 MAEKAKANEIDM
+133 
-145 MSIVKVIQN
+145 
-154 RLFNH
+154 
-159 NSDRMR
+159 
-165 FLNSQLDIDDE
+165 
-176 TVREQGFEAILQS
+176 
-189 ISQDADRELNG
+189 
-200 NDDSIDKA
+200 
-208 QGQDN
+208 
-213 TENNDKAPKVK
+213 
-224 LPTPKKKDKKPR
+224 
-236 GRYTFSAE
+236 
-244 VLKSFGVDASNLPE
+244 VLKSFGVDTSNLPE
-258 GAKAILRRGKKD
+258 GAKAIVRKGKKD

-276 FYYSPAKVYT
+276 FYYSPARVYT
-286 KVYKIGR
+286 KVYRIGR
-293 FNVKGQDPMSSK
+293 FNVPKSDPMNSK

-311 ENNPLMPS
+311 EGNPLMPS

-373 LEVMRSCSFVQND
+373 LEVIRTCGFVQND

-392 RSRKSK
+392 RSRKNK
-398 EDNFKYN
+398 EEDFKYN

-431 EIPEEKIFRGSLI
+431 EIPEEKIFKDPLI
-444 ECFTADRAP
+444 QCFTADRAP

-495 LINALFLIEREAKV
+495 LINALFLIERESKA
-509 RNYTPERR
+509 RNHTPEQR
-517 HRFRIDYSASIV
+517 HRFRLKYSVSIV
-529 GKIMSLLKKIRAEKN
+529 GKIMSLLKKMKGEKD

-560 EEAFKKFLHDGRI
+560 EEAFKKFLLDGRI

-598 SHDAAQNIA
+598 SHEAATNIA
-607 FMYSLYESCKMNDID
+607 FMYSLFESCKMNGID

-635 NGDDDYRSMIPCY
+635 NGDDDYRSMIPCN
-648 YTPGKKQEKKVA
+648 YTPAKKQEKKVA

>member
-1 MYLTGNEYLCIVKV
+1 
-15 KQNMDIKDINIR
+15 MDIKDINIR
-27 NLQSEIIRLRNLLA
+27 NLQMENTRLRNLLA
-41 DRDVLVKSM
+41 DRDALVKSM
-50 EHDKEEWTKDA
+50 EHDREKWANEA

-67 LEDHLSDIEDLRKEN
+67 LEEHFSEIESLRKEN
-82 EAEKSQLRSELD
+82 SQENSRLQKELD
-94 EERRLRMAAE
+94 DTKSRLSVAE
-104 ARIKELEEAALKSEE
+104 SRIKELEDCAAESEE
-119 AHKEELANFNEVQE
+119 AHKEELAKFNEVQE
-133 MAEKAKANEIDM
+133 MADKAKANEIDM

-176 TVREQGFEAILQS
+176 TVREQGFEAILQA
-189 ISQDADRELNG
+189 ISQDADKELNANG
-200 NDDSIDKA
+200 DSA
-208 QGQDN
+208 DN
-213 TENNDKAPKVK
+213 TQGGGNTEKSDKGPKVK
-224 LPTPKKKDKKPR
+224 LPTSKKKDKKDKKPR

-244 VLKSFGVDASNLPE
+244 VLKSFGVDTSNLPE
-258 GAKAILRRGKKD
+258 GAKAIVRKGKKD
-270 EWTIQL
+270 KWTIQL

-286 KVYKIGR
+286 KVYEIGR
-293 FNVKGQDPMSSK
+293 FNVPGRDPMNSK
-305 KPQSIV
+305 RPQAIV
-311 ENNPLMPS
+311 ESNPLMPS

-326 SKFAYNLSEENVI
+326 SKFAYNLSEENVL

-364 LRVRLEALM
+364 LRVRLESLM
-373 LEVMRSCSFVQND
+373 LEVIRTCGFVQND

-392 RSRKSK
+392 RSRKNK
-398 EDNFKYN
+398 EDDFKYN

-495 LINALFLIEREAKV
+495 LINALFLIEREAKA

-517 HRFRIDYSASIV
+517 HRFRLEYSASIV
-529 GKIMSLLKKIRAEKN
+529 GKIMSLLKKIRAEKD

-560 EEAFKKFLHDGRI
+560 EDAFKKFLQDGRI

-584 RHIAMGRRCWLNSG
+584 RHIAMGRRNWLNSG
-598 SHDAAQNIA
+598 SHEAAQNIA

-635 NGDDDYRSMIPCY
+635 
-648 YTPGKKQEKKVA
+648 KKKVA

>member
-1 MYLTGNEYLCIVKV
+1 
-15 KQNMDIKDINIR
+15 MDIKDINIK
-27 NLQSEIIRLRNLLA
+27 NLQMENIRLRNLLA
-41 DRDVLVKSM
+41 GRDALVKSI
-50 EHDKEEWTKDA
+50 EQDKEEWTKEA

-67 LEDHLSDIEDLRKEN
+67 LEEHFAEMDNLRKEN
-82 EAEKSQLRSELD
+82 DLEKFQLRSELK
-94 EERRLRMAAE
+94 EERKLRLEAE
-104 ARIKELEEAALKSEE
+104 AKIHELEEAVAKSEE
-119 AHKEELANFNEVQE
+119 AHKEELAKFSEVQD

-145 MSIVKVIQN
+145 MSIVRVIQN
-154 RLFNH
+154 RIFNH

-176 TVREQGFEAILQS
+176 TVKEQGFEAILQA
-189 ISQDADRELNG
+189 IAQDADNELNG
-200 NDDSIDKA
+200 IKDNAASE
-208 QGQDN
+208 GQDKN
-213 TENNDKAPKVK
+213 DGNNGTPKVK
-224 LPTPKKKDKKPR
+224 LPTPTKKDKKDKKPR

-244 VLKSFGVDASNLPE
+244 VLKSFGVDTSNLPE
-258 GAKAILRRGKKD
+258 GAKAIVRKGKKD
-270 EWTIQL
+270 EWTIQI
-276 FYYSPAKVYT
+276 FYYSPARVYT
-286 KVYKIGR
+286 KVYRIGR
-293 FNVKGQDPMSSK
+293 FNVPKSDPMNSK

-373 LEVMRSCSFVQND
+373 LEVIRTCGFVQND

-392 RSRKSK
+392 RSRKNK
-398 EDNFKYN
+398 EEDFKYN

-431 EIPEEKIFRGSLI
+431 EIPEEKIFKDSLI
-444 ECFTADRAP
+444 QCFTADRAP

-495 LINALFLIEREAKV
+495 LINALFLIERESKA
-509 RNYTPERR
+509 RNHTPEQR
-517 HRFRIDYSASIV
+517 HRFRLKYSVSIV
-529 GKIMSLLKKIRAEKN
+529 GKIMSLLKKMKGEKD

-560 EEAFKKFLHDGRI
+560 EEAFKKFLLDGRI

-598 SHDAAQNIA
+598 SHEAATNIA
-607 FMYSLYESCKMNDID
+607 FMYSLFESCKMNGID

-635 NGDDDYRSMIPCY
+635 NGDDDYRSMIPCN
-648 YTPGKKQEKKVA
+648 YTPAKKQGKKIA

>member
-1 MYLTGNEYLCIVKV
+1 
-15 KQNMDIKDINIR
+15 MDIKDINIR
-27 NLQSEIIRLRNLLA
+27 NLQTEVIRLRNLLA
-41 DRDVLVKSM
+41 DRDALVKSM
-50 EHDKEEWTKDA
+50 EHDREEWTNEA
-61 RVGYIS
+61 RAGYIS
-67 LEDHLSDIEDLRKEN
+67 LEEHFSEIESLRKDNSLEN
-82 EAEKSQLRSELD
+82 SRLQKELD
-94 EERRLRMAAE
+94 ETKSRLSVAE
-104 ARIKELEEAALKSEE
+104 VRIKELEEAALKSEE
-119 AHKEELANFNEVQE
+119 THKEELSKYNEVQE
-133 MAEKAKANEIDM
+133 MANKAKANEIDM
-145 MSIVKVIQN
+145 MSIVRVIQN

-176 TVREQGFEAILQS
+176 AVKEQGFEAILQA
-189 ISQDADRELNG
+189 ISQDADNELSGKNSTAS
-200 NDDSIDKA
+200 D
-208 QGQDN
+208 Q
-213 TENNDKAPKVK
+213 ENNGSEKKDESQKVK
-224 LPTPKKKDKKPR
+224 LPTPRKKVKKDKKPR

-244 VLKSFGVDASNLPE
+244 VLKTYGVDTSNLPE
-258 GAKAILRRGKKD
+258 GAKAIIRKGKKD
-270 EWTIQL
+270 KWTIQL

-286 KVYKIGR
+286 KVYEIGR
-293 FNVKGQDPMSSK
+293 FNVPKSDPMNSK
-305 KPQSIV
+305 RPQAIV
-311 ENNPLMPS
+311 ESNPLMPS

-326 SKFAYNLSEENVI
+326 SKFAYNLSEENLLM
-339 RMLES
+339 MLES

-353 LNKYIHQIMDY
+353 LNKYIHQIMAY
-364 LRVRLEALM
+364 LRVRLESLM
-373 LEVMRSCSFVQND
+373 LEVIRSCGFVQND

-453 LYVALEKDLEEY
+453 LYVTLEKDLEEY

-495 LINALFLIEREAKV
+495 LINALFLIEREAKA
-509 RNYTPERR
+509 RNYTAEKRY
-517 HRFRIDYSASIV
+517 RFRLKYSASIV
-529 GKIMSLLKKIRAEKN
+529 GKIMSLLKKMRAEKD

-573 EMHNNAVESVF
+573 EMHNNAVESAF
-584 RHIAMGRRCWLNSG
+584 RHIAMGRRNWLNSG
-598 SHDAAQNIA
+598 SHNAAQNIA

-635 NGDDDYRSMIPCY
+635 NGDDDYRSMIPCN
-648 YTPGKKQEKKVA
+648 YTHGKKYEKKVA